1 MLRIP
6 PYDRIDEEE
15 DIEMTMSDCDDDDL
29 MDECRQ
35 RQEAELEFIASAYN
49 PEEAWW
55 EEVEKK
61 NTDGSEES
69 NRRSVIVHR
78 IIPLTLSS
86 SPLPSSPDE
95 GEDVASS
102 SSPSSLWINLRLTLP
117 HNYPHGKLAVE
128 GSVDGGGKG
137 QTSSSLALRLRK
149 TAMDTLPAL
158 MDACNTVLNECLG
171 EESVFPIF
179 NAADE
184 WISNEWPVI
193 FRQAQESTQQ
203 RQQAQNS
210 KSLTGTGSQ
219 NSLSKPKMNTL
230 GRRLI
235 YSHHIISKKKRA
247 DIKNLVSDYNLTG
260 YMKIGWPGLIII
272 EGHEVHC
279 QQFYDDIRPW
289 KWQYLVVRGEQQE
302 DLVIQGTHD
311 TGNGEGPVIDSLRKF
326 PTFEEVDDMS
336 VVATACREV
345 GLEELF
351 MTSMKQYR
359 SSDNSSDGNSD
370 VGGGGTSSVTVDS
383 TNHDHRG
390 QSMYGILVLVDHMND
405 GKGYRKWLRRTSG
418 ETNVFLL
425 MKQYFPSDD
434 YTKRPTI
441 LVGVVGSQP
450 DTSNFMKRWRTSR
463 VDVDSKGKACLERK
477 MKVLAEGDLGKT
489 GEEVTNICSWDDDA
503 STDEHFTTTYSQLD
517 KLLQA
522 IGGTDWAQQIDNEN
536 L

>member
-1 MLRIP
+1 
-6 PYDRIDEEE
+6 
-15 DIEMTMSDCDDDDL
+15 MSVCDDDDDL
-29 MDECRQ
+29 IDECRE
-35 RQEAELEFIASAYN
+35 RQEAELEFVTSAYN

-61 NTDGSEES
+61 KNTDGTEES
-69 NRRSVIVHR
+69 RHRSVIVHR
-78 IIPLTLSS
+78 IIPLTVSS
-86 SPLPSSPDE
+86 SPSPSSPDE
-95 GEDVASS
+95 GEDVA
-102 SSPSSLWINLRLTLP
+102 PSSLPSSLRMYLRLTLP
-117 HNYPHGKLAVE
+117 QNYPHEKLSVE
-128 GSVDGGGKG
+128 GSVDGSGKG
-137 QTSSSLALRLRK
+137 QTSSSLALLLRK
-149 TAMDTLPAL
+149 TAMDSLPAL
-158 MDACNTVLNECLG
+158 IVACNTVLNECLG
-171 EESVFPIF
+171 EESVFPVF
-179 NAADE
+179 SAAEE

-193 FRQAQESTQQ
+193 VRQAQKSTQQ
-203 RQQAQNS
+203 HQQEQNRR
-210 KSLTGTGSQ
+210 SLKGTGSQ
-219 NSLSKPKMNTL
+219 NIISKTKMNTL

-247 DIKNLVSDYNLTG
+247 DIKSLVSDYNLTG

-272 EGHEVHC
+272 EGHELHC

-302 DLVIQGTHD
+302 EPVIQSTHD
-311 TGNGEGPVIDSLRKF
+311 TKNGDGPVIDSLRRF

-359 SSDNSSDGNSD
+359 NSNNSDDGNRGVDSGCGVDNSS
-370 VGGGGTSSVTVDS
+370 VIVDS
-383 TNHDHRG
+383 TNQDLRD
-390 QSMYGILVLVDHMND
+390 QSMYGILVFVDHMND

-477 MKVLAEGDLGKT
+477 MKVLVEGYLGKT

-503 STDEHFTTTYSQLD
+503 STDEHFTTTYRQLD
-517 KLLQA
+517 ELLEA
-522 IGGTDWAQQIDNEN
+522 IGGIYWAQQIDNESS
-536 L
+536 